1 MDDRHRGLMES
12 RLGQPVSLKGRALS
26 LRDAVDIA
34 VLQKIQDTFAK
45 AMGFAAVTV
54 DRSGQ
59 PVTRDSSFLTVC
71 RMIRS
76 TEAGRRR
83 CIQCDAEGG
92 LVARERR
99 GPYVYVCKGGLLDI
113 AAPII
118 IEEEY
123 LGCIL
128 CGQVLPA
135 DEREAFMEGVLER
148 NVPLGLPLDELK
160 QAVTQIPSVP
170 RERIEAA
177 AEMLFQVANYIVE
190 MGVANLAQSALLEET
205 KRAAAL
211 QAALQESQLRML
223 ESQINPH
230 FLFNALGLISY
241 TAIRERA
248 RETEE
253 ISYCLSDLLRYS
265 LRNLAAPVT
274 LGQELEAVER
284 YLAIQKL
291 RFGARLCVEID
302 VDETLRDLQIPCM
315 ILQPLVENAVVHA
328 VEPLAR
334 PVTVRLRATR
344 LADDLQ
350 LEVSD
355 DGPGM
360 VSGAVEM
367 LRSGSFVTRSGRNT
381 VGLPNVIRR
390 LQLEYG
396 ARCRI
401 NLDSQLGHG
410 TRVTIRLPLQDG
422 RST

>member
-1 MDDRHRGLMES
+1 LQ
-12 RLGQPVSLKGRALS
+12 QPVPLRGRALS

-34 VLQKIQDTFAK
+34 VLQRIQDTFAK

-59 PVTRDSSFLTVC
+59 PVTRDSSFLQVC

-76 TEAGRRR
+76 TETGRRR
-83 CIQCDAEGG
+83 CMQCDAEGG
-92 LVARERR
+92 LAAREQR

-128 CGQVLPA
+128 CGQVLPT
-135 DEREAFMEGVLER
+135 DGRETFMEAILER
-148 NVPLGLPLDELK
+148 NLPLGLPAEELR

-170 RERIEAA
+170 RERIDAA
-177 AEMLFQVANYIVE
+177 AEMLFHVANYVVE
-190 MGVANLAQSALLEET
+190 MGVANLAQAALLEET
-205 KRAAAL
+205 KRAAEL

-248 RETEE
+248 KETEE

-274 LGQELEAVER
+274 LGQELEAVQR

-291 RFGARLCVEID
+291 RFGGRLRVELD
-302 VDETLRDLQIPCM
+302 VDESLRDLPIPCM

-334 PVTVRLRATR
+334 PVTVRVRAER
-344 LADDLQ
+344 VPDGLQ
-350 LEVSD
+350 LEISD

-360 VSGAVEM
+360 AAGTVEM
-367 LRSGSFVTRSGRNT
+367 LRSGSYTTRGGHDT
-381 VGLPNVIRR
+381 VGLPNVMRR
-390 LQLEYG
+390 LQLEYDS
-396 ARCRI
+396 RCGI
-401 NLDSQLGHG
+401 DLDSRLGHG
-410 TRVTIRLPLQDG
+410 TRVTIRLPFADYGLRIAD
-422 RST
+422 